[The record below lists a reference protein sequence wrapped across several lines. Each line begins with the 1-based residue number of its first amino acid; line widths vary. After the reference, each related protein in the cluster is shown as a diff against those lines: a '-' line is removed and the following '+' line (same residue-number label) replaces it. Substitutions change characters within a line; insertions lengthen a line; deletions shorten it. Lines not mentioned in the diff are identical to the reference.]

1 MDAKYV
7 THLAKRVEKSQIY
20 QKNEFINSNMY
31 QFIFKVQYLNYLY
44 SFTRQK
50 HH

>member
-1 MDAKYV
+1 MNAKYV
-7 THLAKRVEKSQIY
+7 IHLAKRVEKSPIY
-20 QKNEFINSNMY
+20 QKNNFIDSNMY
-31 QFIFKVQYLNYLY
+31 QFIFKVQYFNHLY